1 MAILSI
7 TILVPAVLQSFVGSF
22 FHLIEKEGDN
32 GIFIH
37 SHLQRMSGVGN
48 DPFVSSIPAETVAAA
63 DDVVV
68 VDKGGCPL
76 FSLIEAGLLKISEG
90 GGNRGG
96 EGSGHGGVSHS

>member
-7 TILVPAVLQSFVGSF
+7 TILVPVLQSFVGSF
-22 FHLIEKEGDN
+22 FHFIENEGDN
-32 GIFIH
+32 GILIH
-37 SHLQRMSGVGN
+37 SHLQRMARIGN
-48 DPFVSSIPAETVAAA
+48 DSFVSSIPVETIAAA

-76 FSLIEAGLLKISEG
+76 FGLIEASLLKISEG